1 MKKKEYK
8 SNEELIEH
16 LISNGV
22 IIKNKEKALNNI
34 EKYTYYS
41 IVNTYKEVFKNDGKY
56 YSNVT
61 FEEIYSLYDF
71 DKNLKSIFLKYTL
84 EIEQVVKSLI
94 SNVVSEKYGIEDYLK
109 YSCFDQNANKD
120 SIDKMIMSINEEI
133 DKNCGKHAA
142 ISHYKNTYGFIP
154 LFVLVKIMTMGQISR
169 YYGLL
174 KQEDRQRVSKYFG
187 ISDKLLKQILL
198 NVTLVRNFSAH
209 NNRLYT
215 FHSKFFISFKLID
228 SAYSTSDNSTNLYMI
243 MKCMEKLLDNDKKK
257 KFIDQINEE
266 IDELRKNLK
275 VINIKTIL
283 NIIGFPNE

>member
-84 EIEQVVKSLI
+84 EIEQFVKSLI

>member
-266 IDELRKNLK
+266 IDKLSKNLK